1 MSKKYKFN
9 PKMYQTVAQ
18 NIRRIRK
25 EKGMSLEEISK
36 YAELKQE
43 FLQKFELAITDMTI
57 SIYDL
62 YKISVILDTSIDQFF
77 IEK

>member
-1 MSKKYKFN
+1 
-9 PKMYQTVAQ
+9 
-18 NIRRIRK
+18 
-25 EKGMSLEEISK
+25 MSLEELSK

-43 FLQKFELAITDMTI
+43 FLQKFELANTDMTI

>member
-1 MSKKYKFN
+1 MSKKYEFN

-25 EKGMSLEEISK
+25 EKGMSLEELSK

-43 FLQKFELAITDMTI
+43 F
-57 SIYDL
+57 
-62 YKISVILDTSIDQFF
+62 
-77 IEK
+77 